1 MSSFCMSPALRQTY
15 LAAPRRVPSSWAP
28 YLGRDRERG
37 ARRRH
42 AIRMTRH
49 ARLDPLDVL
58 ARPGDRPLEPVA
70 QLDLGAE
77 VELALGLRRIAVAL
91 AGVVP
96 LARRRER
103 DRRWVAGELVDR
115 LGELADRRFHA
126 GGQVV
131 DLAGAA
137 AQRAGRQA
145 GGHVLDVDE
154 VARGN
159 PAVLHWQRLMLQRAV
174 DERRRDVAPHRV
186 DGPAPA
192 AGAEHLAR
200 AVDVLEARLDERH
213 AVAAVVVVAAKLAH
227 DLRYLV

>member
-49 ARLDPLDVL
+49 ARLDPLEVL

-70 QLDLGAE
+70 QPNLGAE
-77 VELALGLRRIAVAL
+77 AELALGLRRIAVAL

-103 DRRWVAGELVDR
+103 DRRRVAGELVDR
-115 LGELADRRFHA
+115 LGELADRRLHA
-126 GGQVV
+126 GGEVV
-131 DLAGAA
+131 DLAGPA
-137 AQRAGRQA
+137 AQRAGLEPARHVLDMDQVAARDAAVLHRQGLVLERLVDEG
-145 GGHVLDVDE
+145 GGHV
-154 VARGN
+154 
-159 PAVLHWQRLMLQRAV
+159 P
-174 DERRRDVAPHRV
+174 PHGV
-186 DGPAPA
+186 DGATPAT
-192 AGAEHLAR
+192 GAEHLAGP
-200 AVDVLEARLDERH
+200 VDVLEAGLDEGH
-213 AVAAVVVVAAKLAH
+213 AETAPVVVAVQLA
-227 DLRYLV
+227 D